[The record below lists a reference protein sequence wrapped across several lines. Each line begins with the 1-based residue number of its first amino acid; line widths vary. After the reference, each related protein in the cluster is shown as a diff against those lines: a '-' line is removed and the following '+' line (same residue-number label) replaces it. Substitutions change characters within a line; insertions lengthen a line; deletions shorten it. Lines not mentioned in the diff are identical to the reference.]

1 MACDVCSVAHKI
13 SPLVLQERREAILR
27 NIQQTGT
34 VQMTS
39 APRAPRIAPPFGHA
53 PRGARTRWTHP
64 RVMTHRDP
72 PESRPPVALA
82 STARRSTTTRRLDDS
97 GRDSETRAREM
108 AQQAAGAPV
117 TVREAIQ
124 VRDEGVESDESVR
137 GERFVA
143 RSHLDWID

>member
-1 MACDVCSVAHKI
+1 
-13 SPLVLQERREAILR
+13 
-27 NIQQTGT
+27 
-34 VQMTS
+34 
-39 APRAPRIAPPFGHA
+39 
-53 PRGARTRWTHP
+53 
-64 RVMTHRDP
+64 MTHRDP
-72 PESRPPVALA
+72 LRVAPVVALA

-124 VRDEGVESDESVR
+124 VRDEGVERDARVR

-143 RSHLDWID
+143 RDRISIGLIRMGRLNGCVDETRAIRWDGD

>member
-1 MACDVCSVAHKI
+1 
-13 SPLVLQERREAILR
+13 
-27 NIQQTGT
+27 
-34 VQMTS
+34 MTHHD
-39 APRAPRIAPPFGHA
+39 P
-53 PRGARTRWTHP
+53 P
-64 RVMTHRDP
+64 RVAP
-72 PESRPPVALA
+72 VVALA

-143 RSHLDWID
+143 RSHLDWIDDGSIEWMRRRDARDSMGWRLTGRVV

>member
-1 MACDVCSVAHKI
+1 
-13 SPLVLQERREAILR
+13 
-27 NIQQTGT
+27 
-34 VQMTS
+34 
-39 APRAPRIAPPFGHA
+39 
-53 PRGARTRWTHP
+53 
-64 RVMTHRDP
+64 MTHRDP

-143 RSHLDWID
+143 RSHLDWIDDGSIEWMRRRDARDSMGWRLTGRVV